1 MTQLS
6 WALEGKITP
15 EMAVVAE
22 KENRT
27 PEEIRQGVAWLLSV
41 IVILLCGGFVI
52 FDDLID
58 FSPPDRA
65 WNCSYSH
72 GVKFCE

>member
-27 PEEIRQGVAWLLSV
+27 PEEIRQGVARGV
-41 IVILLCGGFVI
+41 IVIPKNVGRE
-52 FDDLID
+52 
-58 FSPPDRA
+58 FSAEGISQGLRTKVNEIGRA
-65 WNCSYSH
+65 H
-72 GVKFCE
+72 V